1 MADSIDFDI
10 NITDRLRVAPTK
22 IVDGVERS
30 NVIEAVVV
38 VCTAKLK
45 DDEGNVLDTVSSD
58 PWQTLSLDNV
68 TDFVEYEDLQGLPQR
83 AIDELTAYGESQREV
98 LTQQLNARKNMSVEK
113 TAPWS
118 GSNSE

>member
-1 MADSIDFDI
+1 MADNVEFNID
-10 NITDRLRVAPTK
+10 ITSRLRVAPTRS
-22 IVDGVERS
+22 VAGVERS

-45 DDEGNVLDTVSSD
+45 DDNGNILDTVSSD
-58 PWQTLSLDNV
+58 PWQSLSLDNV

-98 LTQQLNARKNMSVEK
+98 LTQQLNDRKNRSVEK
-113 TAPWS
+113 VAPWAA
-118 GSNSE
+118 

>member
-10 NITDRLRVAPTK
+10 NITNRWRVAPTK
-22 IVDGVERS
+22 SVAGVERS

-45 DDEGNVLDTVSSD
+45 DDDGNILDTVSSD
-58 PWQTLSLDNV
+58 PWQSLSLDNV
-68 TDFVEYEDLQGLPQR
+68 TDFVEYEELKGLPQR

-98 LTQQLNARKNMSVEK
+98 LTQQLNDRKNRSVEK
-113 TAPWS
+113 AAPWAV
-118 GSNSE
+118 

>member
-10 NITDRLRVAPTK
+10 NITNRLRVAPTK
-22 IVDGVERS
+22 SVAGVERN

-45 DDEGNVLDTVSSD
+45 DDDGNILDTVTSD
-58 PWQTLSLDNV
+58 PWQSLTLDNV
-68 TDFVEYEDLQGLPQR
+68 TDFVEYEELKGLPQR

-98 LTQQLNARKNMSVEK
+98 LTQQLNDRKNRSVEK
-113 TAPWS
+113 VASWAA
-118 GSNSE
+118 

>member
-1 MADSIDFDI
+1 MADIIDFDI

-22 IVDGVERS
+22 TVNGVERS

-45 DDEGNVLDTVSSD
+45 DDDGNILDTVSSD
-58 PWQTLSLDNV
+58 PWQSLSLDNV
-68 TDFVEYEDLQGLPQR
+68 TDFVEYEELDGLPQR

-98 LTQQLNARKNMSVEK
+98 LTQQLQARKNRSVERE
-113 TAPWS
+113 APWAA
-118 GSNSE
+118 

>member
-10 NITDRLRVAPTK
+10 NITNRLRVAPTK
-22 IVDGVERS
+22 SVAGVERS

-45 DDEGNVLDTVSSD
+45 VDDGYILDTVSSD
-58 PWQTLSLDNV
+58 PWQSLTIDNV
-68 TDFVEYEDLQGLPQR
+68 TDFVEYEELEGLPQR

-98 LTQQLNARKNMSVEK
+98 LTQQLNDRKNRSVEK
-113 TAPWS
+113 AAPWAA
-118 GSNSE
+118 